1 MRVPRPPIR
10 GARAPVVL
18 AVLLAALAAP
28 RSLHA
33 SVFVVD
39 RGDDSATATACD
51 DAVPADCS
59 LRGAIL
65 AANASPGSDTVV
77 IDFTSP
83 FGRTM
88 LLTLPRV
95 GADSPQEG
103 DLDVTDDLLIDGG
116 LDQGALVLAAD
127 PFNDRMLDV
136 AAGVHL
142 ELNDLILAGGRA
154 PSNEVGGGI
163 RTLGSDVRLIRTE
176 VTGCTAAEGGGIH
189 AGGVTTN
196 SLLLSGSA
204 VVDNSSTSRGGGIL
218 LESGGLRLL
227 NSTVSGNLGG
237 TFGGALMVGQMFPGN
252 VSIEYSTISDN
263 TSGQA
268 QADIYLHDNYMA
280 TVEIVGSILDA
291 DCHAAS
297 SQVASLGGNL
307 EAPGDTC
314 GLDPAI
320 DRIGVPDMRLA
331 PLATSGDVVTHSHQP
346 LWNSPALDN
355 PQTSTTSCP
364 YGDQRLHNRPRDGNG
379 DGLAL
384 CDSGSVE
391 APPPLF
397 ADGFESG
404 GTGAWSHS
412 VP

>member
-1 MRVPRPPIR
+1 M
-10 GARAPVVL
+10 VL

-176 VTGCTAAEGGGIH
+176 VTGCTAAEGG
-189 AGGVTTN
+189 ASMPAASRPTRCC
-196 SLLLSGSA
+196 SPA
-204 VVDNSSTSRGGGIL
+204 PRSSTTAPRRGAEAFFSSPEACGC
-218 LESGGLRLL
+218 
-227 NSTVSGNLGG
+227 ST
-237 TFGGALMVGQMFPGN
+237 A
-252 VSIEYSTISDN
+252 
-263 TSGQA
+263 
-268 QADIYLHDNYMA
+268 
-280 TVEIVGSILDA
+280 
-291 DCHAAS
+291 
-297 SQVASLGGNL
+297 
-307 EAPGDTC
+307 
-314 GLDPAI
+314 
-320 DRIGVPDMRLA
+320 R
-331 PLATSGDVVTHSHQP
+331 
-346 LWNSPALDN
+346 
-355 PQTSTTSCP
+355 
-364 YGDQRLHNRPRDGNG
+364 
-379 DGLAL
+379 
-384 CDSGSVE
+384 
-391 APPPLF
+391 
-397 ADGFESG
+397 
-404 GTGAWSHS
+404 
-412 VP
+412 